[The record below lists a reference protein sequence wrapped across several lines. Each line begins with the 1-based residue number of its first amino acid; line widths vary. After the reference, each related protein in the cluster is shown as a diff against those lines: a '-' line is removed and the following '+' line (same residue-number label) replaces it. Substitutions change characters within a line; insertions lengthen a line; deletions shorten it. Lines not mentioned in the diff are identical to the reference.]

1 MSESIVKR
9 QYAVKSRVADEEV
22 ERTPAANTLSW
33 LVVQVMQLNGLLIAA
48 GDALAAPAG
57 QTSSRWQVLAAVEGA
72 PLSVA
77 QIARAM
83 NLTRQSVQRVADLL
97 VEGGLCAYE
106 DNPAHARAKLL
117 RLTSKGRKALQTI
130 QAGQKVWANA
140 LAVQMD
146 EAQLRTASAVLA
158 QLQQALKAQEMP
170 QEIPQEMSKE

>member
-1 MSESIVKR
+1 MSESIIKR
-9 QYAVKSRVADEEV
+9 QHAVKLEVPNEEV
-22 ERTPAANTLSW
+22 ERTPAANSLSW
-33 LVVQVMQLNGLLIAA
+33 LVVQVMQLNGLLTAA

-57 QTSSRWQVLAAVEGA
+57 QTSARWQVLAAVEEA

-97 VEGGLCAYE
+97 VEDGLTAYE

-117 RLTSKGRKALQTI
+117 RRTAKGRKALQTI

-140 LAVQMD
+140 LADGMN
-146 EAQLRTASAVLA
+146 EAQLRAASIVLA
-158 QLQQALKAQEMP
+158 QLQQALMAREAP
-170 QEIPQEMSKE
+170 QE

>member
-1 MSESIVKR
+1 MSESIIKR
-9 QYAVKSRVADEEV
+9 QHAVKSRSTTEKV

-48 GDALAAPAG
+48 GDTLAAPAG
-57 QTSSRWQVLAAVEGA
+57 QTSARWQVLAAVEEA

-97 VEGGLCAYE
+97 VEDGLTAYE

-117 RLTSKGRKALQTI
+117 RLTAKGRKALQTI

-140 LAVQMD
+140 LAVGMN
-146 EAQLRTASAVLA
+146 EAQLRAASAVLA
-158 QLQQALKAQEMP
+158 QLQQALMAQEAP
-170 QEIPQEMSKE
+170 QQ

>member
-1 MSESIVKR
+1 MSGSIVKR
-9 QYAVKSRVADEEV
+9 QYAVKQGDAIEEV
-22 ERTPAANTLSW
+22 ERTPAAGALSW
-33 LVVQVMQLNGLLIAA
+33 LVVQVMQLNGLLTAA

-57 QTSSRWQVLAAVEGA
+57 QTSARWQVLAAVEDA

-97 VEGGLCAYE
+97 EEDGLTAYE

-117 RLTSKGRKALQTI
+117 RLTPKGRKALRTI
-130 QAGQKVWANA
+130 QAGQKVWANG

-146 EAQLRTASAVLA
+146 EAQLRAASGVLA
-158 QLQQALKAQEMP
+158 QLREALMAQDNSTE
-170 QEIPQEMSKE
+170 

>member
-1 MSESIVKR
+1 MSGSVVKR
-9 QYAVKSRVADEEV
+9 QHAVKQEAVAEEI
-22 ERTPAANTLSW
+22 ERTPAAGTLSW
-33 LVVQVMQLNGLLIAA
+33 LVVQVMQLNGLLTAA

-57 QTSSRWQVLAAVEGA
+57 QTSARWQVLAAVEDA

-97 VEGGLCAYE
+97 EADGLTAYE

-117 RLTSKGRKALQTI
+117 RLTPKGGKALKTI

-158 QLQQALKAQEMP
+158 QLQQALRAQEAP
-170 QEIPQEMSKE
+170 PE

>member
-1 MSESIVKR
+1 MSGSIVKR
-9 QYAVKSRVADEEV
+9 QHAVKKEADAEEI

-33 LVVQVMQLNGLLIAA
+33 LVVQVMQLNGLLTAA

-57 QTSSRWQVLAAVEGA
+57 QTSARWQVLAAVEDA

-97 VEGGLCAYE
+97 AQEGLTAYQ

-117 RLTSKGRKALQTI
+117 RLTPKGRKALRTI

-140 LAVQMD
+140 LASGMD
-146 EAQLRTASAVLA
+146 EAQLRAASTVLA
-158 QLQQALKAQEMP
+158 QLRQALMAQEAAP
-170 QEIPQEMSKE
+170 E

>member
-1 MSESIVKR
+1 MSESINKR
-9 QYAVKSRVADEEV
+9 QHAVKSKVAGKPTAKTAAGET

-33 LVVQVMQLNGLLIAA
+33 LVVQVMQLNGLLMAA
-48 GDALAAPAG
+48 GDALAAPAV
-57 QTSSRWQVLAAVEGA
+57 QTSARWQVLAAVKDA

-97 VEGGLCAYE
+97 EEDGLTAYE

-117 RLTSKGRKALQTI
+117 RLTPKGRKALQTI

-140 LAVQMD
+140 LA
-146 EAQLRTASAVLA
+146 S
-158 QLQQALKAQEMP
+158 
-170 QEIPQEMSKE
+170 

>member
-9 QYAVKSRVADEEV
+9 QHAVKLGGANEEV
-22 ERTPAANTLSW
+22 ERTPAASTLSW
-33 LVVQVMQLNGLLIAA
+33 LVVQVMQLNGLLTAA

-57 QTSSRWQVLAAVEGA
+57 QTSARWQVLAAVEDA

-97 VEGGLCAYE
+97 VEEGLSAYE
-106 DNPAHARAKLL
+106 NNPAHARAKLL
-117 RLTSKGRKALQTI
+117 RLTAKGRKALQTI

-140 LAVQMD
+140 LAEGMNQ
-146 EAQLRTASAVLA
+146 AQLRAASAVLA
-158 QLQQALKAQEMP
+158 KLQQALMAREAP
-170 QEIPQEMSKE
+170 RE

>member
-1 MSESIVKR
+1 MSKSIDKR
-9 QYAVKSRVADEEV
+9 QHAVNKGEKTPAALV

-57 QTSSRWQVLAAVEGA
+57 QTSARWQVLAAVEEA
-72 PLSVA
+72 PMSVA

-97 VEGGLCAYE
+97 TEDGLTAYE
-106 DNPAHARAKLL
+106 GNPAHVRAKLL
-117 RLTSKGRKALQTI
+117 RLLPKGRKALQTI

-140 LAVQMD
+140 LAARLD
-146 EAQLRTASAVLA
+146 EGQIRAASAALGA
-158 QLQQALKAQEMP
+158 LQQALLAHASPLAE
-170 QEIPQEMSKE
+170 

>member
-1 MSESIVKR
+1 MSGSINKR
-9 QYAVKSRVADEEV
+9 QHTVKQEAAEEI

-33 LVVQVMQLNGLLIAA
+33 LVVQVMQLNGLLTAA

-57 QTSSRWQVLAAVEGA
+57 QTSARWQVLAAVEDA

-97 VEGGLCAYE
+97 AQEGLTAYQ

-117 RLTSKGRKALQTI
+117 RLTPKGRKALRTI

-140 LAVQMD
+140 LASGMD
-146 EAQLRTASAVLA
+146 EAQLRAASTVLA
-158 QLQQALKAQEMP
+158 QLRQALMAQEAAP
-170 QEIPQEMSKE
+170 E

>member
-1 MSESIVKR
+1 MSGSINKR
-9 QYAVKSRVADEEV
+9 QHTVKQEATEEI

-33 LVVQVMQLNGLLIAA
+33 LVVQVMQLNGLLTAA

-57 QTSSRWQVLAAVEGA
+57 QTSARWQVLAAVEDA

-97 VEGGLCAYE
+97 AQEGLTAYQ

-117 RLTSKGRKALQTI
+117 RLTPKGLKALRTI

-140 LAVQMD
+140 LASGMD
-146 EAQLRTASAVLA
+146 EAQLRAASTVLA
-158 QLQQALKAQEMP
+158 QLRQALIAQEAAP
-170 QEIPQEMSKE
+170 E

>member
-1 MSESIVKR
+1 MSGSIVKR
-9 QYAVKSRVADEEV
+9 QHAVKLEAAAGEV

-33 LVVQVMQLNGLLIAA
+33 LVVQVMQLNGLLTAA

-57 QTSSRWQVLAAVEGA
+57 QTSARWQVLAAVEDA
-72 PLSVA
+72 PMSVA

-97 VEGGLCAYE
+97 EADGLTAYE

-117 RLTSKGRKALQTI
+117 RLTSKGRKALGSI

-140 LAVQMD
+140 LAARMD
-146 EAQLRTASAVLA
+146 ESQLRAASAVLA
-158 QLQQALKAQEMP
+158 QLQQALRAAEASPESP
-170 QEIPQEMSKE
+170 QE

>member
-9 QYAVKSRVADEEV
+9 QYAVKLGIANEEV
-22 ERTPAANTLSW
+22 KRTPAANSLSW
-33 LVVQVMQLNGLLIAA
+33 LVVQVMQLNGLLTAA

-57 QTSSRWQVLAAVEGA
+57 QTSARWQVLAAVEDA

-97 VEGGLCAYE
+97 VEEGLSVYE
-106 DNPAHARAKLL
+106 SNPAHARAKLL
-117 RLTSKGRKALQTI
+117 RLTAKGRKALQTI

-140 LAVQMD
+140 LADGMN
-146 EAQLRTASAVLA
+146 EAQLRAASTVLA
-158 QLQQALKAQEMP
+158 QLQQALMAQEAP
-170 QEIPQEMSKE
+170 QE

>member
-1 MSESIVKR
+1 MSGSIIKR
-9 QYAVKSRVADEEV
+9 QHAVKSSIAQAEA
-22 ERTPAANTLSW
+22 ERSPAANTLSW

-117 RLTSKGRKALQTI
+117 RLTSRGSKALQTI

-140 LAVQMD
+140 LAAGMD
-146 EAQLRTASAVLA
+146 ETQLRTASAVLA
-158 QLQQALKAQEMP
+158 QLQQVLRAQEAP
-170 QEIPQEMSKE
+170 QKTPKE

>member
-1 MSESIVKR
+1 MSGSIVKR
-9 QYAVKSRVADEEV
+9 QHAVKLKIAADEV
-22 ERTPAANTLSW
+22 ERTSAANTLSW
-33 LVVQVMQLNGLLIAA
+33 LVVQVMQLNGLLTAA

-57 QTSSRWQVLAAVEGA
+57 QTSARWQVLAAVEDA

-97 VEGGLCAYE
+97 EEDGLTAYE

-117 RLTSKGRKALQTI
+117 RLTPKGRKALRTI
-130 QAGQKVWANA
+130 QAGQKVWANG

-146 EAQLRTASAVLA
+146 EAQLRAASGVLA
-158 QLQQALKAQEMP
+158 QLREALMAQDNSTE
-170 QEIPQEMSKE
+170 

>member
-1 MSESIVKR
+1 MSGSINKR
-9 QYAVKSRVADEEV
+9 QHTVKQEAAEEI

-33 LVVQVMQLNGLLIAA
+33 LVVQVMQLNGLLTAA

-57 QTSSRWQVLAAVEGA
+57 QTSARWQVLAAVEDA

-97 VEGGLCAYE
+97 AQEGLTAYQ

-117 RLTSKGRKALQTI
+117 RLTPKGLKALRTI

-140 LAVQMD
+140 LASGMD
-146 EAQLRTASAVLA
+146 EAQLRAASTVLA
-158 QLQQALKAQEMP
+158 QLRQALMAQEAAP
-170 QEIPQEMSKE
+170 E

>member
-1 MSESIVKR
+1 MSGSIVKR
-9 QYAVKSRVADEEV
+9 QHAVKLKIAADEV
-22 ERTPAANTLSW
+22 ERTSAANTLSW

-97 VEGGLCAYE
+97 VDDALCAYE

-117 RLTSKGRKALQTI
+117 
-130 QAGQKVWANA
+130 
-140 LAVQMD
+140 
-146 EAQLRTASAVLA
+146 
-158 QLQQALKAQEMP
+158 
-170 QEIPQEMSKE
+170 

>member
-1 MSESIVKR
+1 MSGSINKR
-9 QYAVKSRVADEEV
+9 QHTVKQEAAEEI

-33 LVVQVMQLNGLLIAA
+33 LVVQVMQLNGLLTAA

-57 QTSSRWQVLAAVEGA
+57 QTSARWQVLAAVEDA

-97 VEGGLCAYE
+97 AQEGLTAYQ

-117 RLTSKGRKALQTI
+117 RLTPKGLKALRTI

-140 LAVQMD
+140 LASGMD
-146 EAQLRTASAVLA
+146 EAQLRAASTVLA
-158 QLQQALKAQEMP
+158 QLRQALIAQEAAP
-170 QEIPQEMSKE
+170 E

>member
-9 QYAVKSRVADEEV
+9 QHAVKSGIANEGV
-22 ERTPAANTLSW
+22 ERTPAASSLSW
-33 LVVQVMQLNGLLIAA
+33 LVVQVMQLNGLLTAA

-57 QTSSRWQVLAAVEGA
+57 QTSARWQVLAAVEDA

-97 VEGGLCAYE
+97 VEEGLSAYE
-106 DNPAHARAKLL
+106 NNPAHARAKLL
-117 RLTSKGRKALQTI
+117 RLTAKGRKALQTI

-140 LAVQMD
+140 LAEGMN
-146 EAQLRTASAVLA
+146 EAQLRAASAVLA
-158 QLQQALKAQEMP
+158 QLQQALMVQEAP
-170 QEIPQEMSKE
+170 RE

>member
-1 MSESIVKR
+1 MSGSIVKR
-9 QYAVKSRVADEEV
+9 QYAVKSTVAGEEA

-97 VEGGLCAYE
+97 VDDVLCAYE

-117 RLTSKGRKALQTI
+117 KLTSKGRKALQTI

-140 LAVQMD
+140 LATGMD
-146 EAQLRTASAVLA
+146 EAQLRAASTVLA
-158 QLQQALKAQEMP
+158 QLQQALLAQEAP
-170 QEIPQEMSKE
+170 RQAAQEMSKE

>member
-1 MSESIVKR
+1 MSGSIVKR
-9 QYAVKSRVADEEV
+9 QHAVKSVATTGEV

-33 LVVQVMQLNGLLIAA
+33 LVVQVMQLNGLLTAA

-57 QTSSRWQVLAAVEGA
+57 QTSARWQVLAAVEDA

-97 VEGGLCAYE
+97 EADGLTAYE

-117 RLTSKGRKALQTI
+117 RLTPKGRKALRTI
-130 QAGQKVWANA
+130 QEGQKVWANA
-140 LAVQMD
+140 LAASMD
-146 EAQLRTASAVLA
+146 EGQLRAASAVLA
-158 QLQQALKAQEMP
+158 QLRQALLAQE
-170 QEIPQEMSKE
+170 SSAD

>member
-1 MSESIVKR
+1 MSGTIIKR
-9 QYAVKSRVADEEV
+9 QHTVKSGAATEAV

-57 QTSSRWQVLAAVEGA
+57 QTSARWQVLAAVEDA
-72 PLSVA
+72 PMSVA

-97 VEGGLCAYE
+97 AEDGLTAYE

-117 RLTSKGRKALQTI
+117 RLRSKGRKALQTI

-146 EAQLRTASAVLA
+146 EAQLRTASAMLA
-158 QLQQALKAQEMP
+158 QLQQALKTQEAP
-170 QEIPQEMSKE
+170 RE

>member
-1 MSESIVKR
+1 MSGSIVKR
-9 QYAVKSRVADEEV
+9 QHAVKLGAADGEV

-33 LVVQVMQLNGLLIAA
+33 LVVQVMQLNGLLTAA

-57 QTSSRWQVLAAVEGA
+57 QTSARWQVLAAVEDA

-97 VEGGLCAYE
+97 VEEGLTAYQ

-117 RLTSKGRKALQTI
+117 RLTPKGRKALGTI
-130 QAGQKVWANA
+130 QSGQKKWANA
-140 LAVQMD
+140 LAARMD
-146 EAQLRTASAVLA
+146 ESQLRAASAVLG
-158 QLQQALKAQEMP
+158 QLQQALRAAEASPESLQE
-170 QEIPQEMSKE
+170 